1 MELPFL
7 WCDVLP
13 AVWDCTL
20 AKRLIRPCSLKSVS
34 KALQYPDGC
43 FDSLVTNPAV
53 IGWYKEDTDVGS
65 AFLTM
70 MIKLKKEKKRKKKM
84 TWLKSCVCV
93 MEAKIWES
101 TQTYYFILT
110 GRAAHSSQRM
120 QHLSSVLT
128 VCSVGAFSY
137 KFWQNNENWN
147 FIKSYLRCDLAF
159 HGTWWWW
166 ASNILS
172 HWGSKSVF

>member
-1 MELPFL
+1 M
-7 WCDVLP
+7 
-13 AVWDCTL
+13 WDCTL
-20 AKRLIRPCSLKSVS
+20 AKRLIRPCTLKSVS

-65 AFLTM
+65 SFLTM
-70 MIKLKKEKKRKKKM
+70 MTKLKKKKRKKR
-84 TWLKSCVCV
+84 WLDWKAVCV
-93 MEAKIWES
+93 LWRPKFGNLHRLTVI
-101 TQTYYFILT
+101 ILT

-137 KFWQNNENWN
+137 KFRQNNENWN